1 MYSPIVYILRAIHV
15 LVALFLSACL
25 GYLYYIVATGA
36 EVTRYVWGAILA
48 ILAEGTVFFGLG
60 RDCPLSMWQRRFG
73 DDKGFFDL
81 FLPPRAA
88 RAVWP
93 VLLVTS
99 AVPILL
105 IIGKALR

>member
-1 MYSPIVYILRAIHV
+1 MYILRAIHV

-25 GYLYYIVATGA
+25 LYLYYIVMTGA
-36 EVTRYVWGAILA
+36 EITAYAWGAVAA
-48 ILAEGTVFFGLG
+48 ILAEGIVFFGL
-60 RDCPLSMWQRRFG
+60 RKDCPLSIWQRRHG
-73 DDKGFFDL
+73 DEKGFFEL

-105 IIGKALR
+105 LIGKAMR